1 MVKMITQIFIHFLM
15 VLIGVILILI
25 TGIEDFSTF
34 SELSDRGLD
43 MRAILIGTFQNSHAD
58 RG

>member
-1 MVKMITQIFIHFLM
+1 MITQIFVHFLM

-25 TGIEDFSTF
+25 TVIKDFSTF
-34 SELSDRGLD
+34 SEISDRGLD
-43 MRAILIGTFQNSHAD
+43 MGAILTGTFQNSQGD